1 MLEGAISARDMTS
14 ESAITKLMW
23 GLGQHWDVHQISDFF
38 NTDVAGE
45 VTIEKDDNLQID

>member
-1 MLEGAISARDMTS
+1 MTS

-23 GLGQHWDVHQISDFF
+23 GLGQGMDVKQIANFF

-45 VTIEKDDNLQID
+45 VTLD